1 MPVIRLTPGQNMLIS
16 ADRIWR
22 GTPAPPEEKALIRL
36 AGGRVADIITGA
48 PAVREKALLS
58 EEEARGGVRM
68 LKLPGLTILPGM
80 IDCHVHLALNGRDFA
95 ASRRQW
101 GDREGMRQRIAAD
114 LKETLERGIVA
125 VRDGGD
131 LAGAALAFRHGMSA
145 VDPPQPLVLA
155 SGQAIRRRG
164 EYGSFLGPG
173 LTPAELETAVDHL
186 AALQVDQIKVLVS
199 GIVSFQTYRR
209 VGGIQFSA
217 GELARI
223 VRRARHQ
230 GLKVMAH
237 ASGDGAVRLAVE
249 AGVDSI
255 EHGYFAGEETLAR
268 MAARGIVWIPTV
280 VPVAAQLKEN
290 LRAQYSPQEREVIE
304 RTYRHQLHLLGLA
317 RRLGV
322 KLGVGTDA
330 GATGVPHGRGYL
342 DELLLYHAAGLSSA
356 EILLAATAGGA
367 AVLGRE
373 SQLGVIAPGKPA
385 FLIAAAGNPWRN
397 IKDLH
402 RVRYVFIPSSF

>member
-1 MPVIRLTPGQNMLIS
+1 MPVIRLNPGQDIFIS
-16 ADRIWR
+16 ADRLWR
-22 GTPAPPEEKALIRL
+22 GTPAPPEKKVLIRL
-36 AGGRVADIITGA
+36 AGGRVAGIITGA
-48 PAVREKALLS
+48 PAVREKALLAG
-58 EEEARGGVRM
+58 EEARGKAPV
-68 LKLPGLTILPGM
+68 LELPGCTIMPGM
-80 IDCHVHLALNGRDFA
+80 IDCHVHLALDGRDFA

-101 GDREGMRQRIAAD
+101 DDREGMRQRIAAD
-114 LKETLERGIVA
+114 LEETLARGIVA

-131 LAGAALAFRHGMSA
+131 LAGAALACRGEMSA
-145 VDPPQPLVLA
+145 ADPPRPLVLA
-155 SGQAIRRRG
+155 CGRAIRRQG

-173 LTPAELETAVDHL
+173 LTPAELEAAVDHL
-186 AALQVDQIKVLVS
+186 AALPVDQIKVLVS

-209 VGGIQFSA
+209 VGGVQFSA

-223 VRRARHQ
+223 VRRARHH
-230 GLKVMAH
+230 GLRVMAH

-268 MAARGIVWIPTV
+268 MAARGIAWIPTV

-304 RTYRHQLHLLGLA
+304 RTCRHQLHLLRLA

-342 DELLLYHAAGLSSA
+342 DELLLYHAAGLSTA

-373 SQLGVIAPGKPA
+373 NELGVIAPGKPA
-385 FLIAAAGNPWRN
+385 FLIAAEGNPWWN